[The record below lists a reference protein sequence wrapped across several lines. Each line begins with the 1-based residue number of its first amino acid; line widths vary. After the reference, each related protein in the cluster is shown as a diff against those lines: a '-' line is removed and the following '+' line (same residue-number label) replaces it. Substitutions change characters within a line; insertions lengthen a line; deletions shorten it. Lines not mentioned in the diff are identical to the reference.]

1 MNNDVIA
8 LKPVNDLLDMDFY
21 IPDYQRGYR
30 WTELM
35 DENQLLAA
43 IQNLNHIQ
51 QQEPYVSAVLFLCPF
66 CNAPFLGYEL
76 WYYIYTTYPYYTLFL
91 EKYFLEKR
99 RKEHEKL

>member
-43 IQNLNHIQ
+43 IQNLNHI
-51 QQEPYVSAVLFLCPF
+51 
-66 CNAPFLGYEL
+66 
-76 WYYIYTTYPYYTLFL
+76 
-91 EKYFLEKR
+91 
-99 RKEHEKL
+99 